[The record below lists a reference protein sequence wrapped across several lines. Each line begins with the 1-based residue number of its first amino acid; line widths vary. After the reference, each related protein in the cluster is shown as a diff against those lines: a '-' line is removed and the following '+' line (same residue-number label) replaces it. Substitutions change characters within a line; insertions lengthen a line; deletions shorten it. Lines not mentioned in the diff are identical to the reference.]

1 MPHGAVVT
9 VLIPGDDWAKVN
21 YNGYTGYA
29 VTYFLKRACTA
40 GQGPAAQGMGGAA
53 LLLCGR

>member
-1 MPHGAVVT
+1 MSGNQIYARMPHGAVVT

-29 VTYFLKRACTA
+29 VS
-40 GQGPAAQGMGGAA
+40 MGGAA